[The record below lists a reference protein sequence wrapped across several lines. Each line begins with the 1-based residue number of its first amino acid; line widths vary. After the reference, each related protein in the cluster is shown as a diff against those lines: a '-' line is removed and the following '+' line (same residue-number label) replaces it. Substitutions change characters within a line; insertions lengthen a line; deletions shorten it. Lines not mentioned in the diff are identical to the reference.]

1 MLLEVPAF
9 AGMTDNRWEDVTDCF
24 LSFAVTQ
31 GLIIE
36 YWQYVQRRP
45 PPARW

>member
-1 MLLEVPAF
+1 
-9 AGMTDNRWEDVTDCF
+9 MTGDKREDVTDCF

-36 YWQYVQRRP
+36 YWQYAQSSQSDW
-45 PPARW
+45 ALTK